1 MTAEQPAAPYVAN
14 ARRPLN
20 HMKQMPKH
28 LRIVV
33 GLMILSL
40 LVRIIVQVLLSHGS
54 VPARQWVGTLLAISV
69 TIGLIKGFMYRS
81 LIAWHLAKVLNIL
94 GLLALAIALVFF
106 LVVDSP
112 IRILFASFLLWA
124 LLGAVAEVYSLW
136 VLFSAD
142 VRRYFGKED
151 MVHRDRNAPA

>member
-1 MTAEQPAAPYVAN
+1 
-14 ARRPLN
+14 
-20 HMKQMPKH
+20 
-28 LRIVV
+28 
-33 GLMILSL
+33 
-40 LVRIIVQVLLSHGS
+40 
-54 VPARQWVGTLLAISV
+54 
-69 TIGLIKGFMYRS
+69 MYRS

-106 LVVDSP
+106 LVVDIP
-112 IRILFASFLLWA
+112 IRIPFASFLLWA